1 MVEVLLT
8 ASLYCKSQA
17 ERIAQMADVFLCLLR
32 YLVLET
38 LIGTRGV
45 KLSGGQIQRTAAAR
59 MLVRDAE
66 LLVFDDLSS
75 ALDVETEQA
84 LWQRLLGGTEK
95 TCLVVS
101 HRRSVLQQADH
112 IIVLKGGRI
121 EAQGTLDVLLET
133 SEEMRHLWQ
142 ADWGTA

>member
-38 LIGTRGV
+38 MIGTKGV
-45 KLSGGQIQRTAAAR
+45 KLSGGQAQRTAAAR

-66 LLVFDDLSS
+66 LLIFDDCPARWTWRRNIRCGSASS
-75 ALDVETEQA
+75 
-84 LWQRLLGGTEK
+84 
-95 TCLVVS
+95 
-101 HRRSVLQQADH
+101 
-112 IIVLKGGRI
+112 
-121 EAQGTLDVLLET
+121 QGL
-133 SEEMRHLWQ
+133 
-142 ADWGTA
+142 

>member
-38 LIGTRGV
+38 MIGTRGV
-45 KLSGGQIQRTAAAR
+45 KLSGGQAQRTAAAR

-66 LLVFDDLSS
+66 LLVFDDISS
-75 ALDVETEQA
+75 ALDVETEHT
-84 LWQRLLGGTEK
+84 LWTRLFTTGER

-101 HRRSVLQQADH
+101 HRRTVLQRADH
-112 IIVLKGGRI
+112 IIILKDGR
-121 EAQGTLDVLLET
+121 
-133 SEEMRHLWQ
+133 
-142 ADWGTA
+142 